1 MQFGWESGL
10 IQHWIA
16 NSEKRIDKCLL
27 NRNRDN
33 RKSMSYNKQ
42 KNLSLTNLSSPFVI
56 LLFGLSLS
64 FLVFLVELMWH
75 RFKYHCQLLNAQ
87 KNRIDKNNE
96 GPSEGMKKDSSKI
109 YSSEPEEPISEKD
122 IEETIPEGKESH
134 EGKFSMLGIEEILEG
149 PQLSPEEQI

>member
-1 MQFGWESGL
+1 MNEGNKRAGYCRFTISNKNLPISPGYPVYSFRKHWRYTDAINYKLVIFNNESKVLFANSNITMYFRMQFGWESGL

-56 LLFGLSLS
+56 LLFGLFLS
-64 FLVFLVELMWH
+64 FLVILVELM
-75 RFKYHCQLLNAQ
+75 
-87 KNRIDKNNE
+87 
-96 GPSEGMKKDSSKI
+96 
-109 YSSEPEEPISEKD
+109 
-122 IEETIPEGKESH
+122 
-134 EGKFSMLGIEEILEG
+134 
-149 PQLSPEEQI
+149 